1 MAIIGM
7 GRVGIRSI
15 AAPPSGGGG
24 YTTRTTA
31 LISATGIS
39 NTTLINAINTFDLG
53 IISNSLPFGADDALY
68 LGVLGS
74 NSANTYNFIDTSKY
88 QLTLFGGWNSTKGL
102 KGNGVNTYANTG
114 WVPSSII
121 SSVNNGTWGFYS
133 RNNINTISAY
143 YYPLASLT
151 PANNSFGA
159 FKYSDSKLYPMIQNN
174 SFDGVTPYKYTGM
187 FQSSRTSSSNVD
199 LLVTQ
204 TNSSITRASAG
215 LATAQVTLG
224 DNSLVTGLDYCCTYL
239 SANQWT
245 LAQKQT
251 METLVTTFLTTLS
264 LNV

>member
-1 MAIIGM
+1 MFLATHG
-7 GRVGIRSI
+7 VIRNNS
-15 AAPPSGGGG
+15 GGG
-24 YTTRTTA
+24 YTARTTA
-31 LISATGIS
+31 LITATGIT
-39 NTTLINAINTFDLG
+39 NTTLINAINTLDLG
-53 IISNSLPFGADDALY
+53 IISNSLPFASDDALY
-68 LGVLGS
+68 LGTLGS
-74 NSANTYNFIDTSKY
+74 NSANTYNFIDTTKY
-88 QLTLFGGWNSTKGL
+88 QLTLVGGWTSTTGL
-102 KGNGVNTYANTG
+102 KGNGINAYAETG
-114 WVPSSII
+114 WIPSARI
-121 SSVNNGTWGFYS
+121 SSVNNGAWGFYS
-133 RNNINTISAY
+133 RNSINGTSY

-224 DNSLVTGLDYCCTYL
+224 DASLVTGLDYCCTYL

-251 METLVTTFLTTLS
+251 FETLVTTFLTTLG